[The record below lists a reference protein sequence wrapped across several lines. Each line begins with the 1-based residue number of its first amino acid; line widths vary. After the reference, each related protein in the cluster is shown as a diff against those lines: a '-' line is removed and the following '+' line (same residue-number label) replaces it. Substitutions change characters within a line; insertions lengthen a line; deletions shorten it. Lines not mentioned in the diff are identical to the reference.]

1 MADEVSACE
10 KKVEEEIENAVSE
23 RITSLMKQKHE
34 LLEQCHDIARSKQH
48 VLVSRLS
55 SSRKQTNIL
64 LPLLQPALVNKVPGK
79 QVINYQCAEKSQ

>member
-1 MADEVSACE
+1 MISQGAS
-10 KKVEEEIENAVSE
+10 
-23 RITSLMKQKHE
+23 T
-34 LLEQCHDIARSKQH
+34 H

-79 QVINYQCAEKSQ
+79 QVINYQCAGEEPIAYHTLPLDNIWESKGQTICFCAS